1 MCGGTRLD
9 RIRNEQIRRKFES
22 NDHSRE
28 NMREQ
33 IKMVSICV
41 EGRNNDDIIKM
52 GKIREKSIK
61 RWNKLK
67 DMWIKM
73 IKENMRACE

>member
-1 MCGGTRLD
+1 
-9 RIRNEQIRRKFES
+9 
-22 NDHSRE
+22 
-28 NMREQ
+28 
-33 IKMVSICV
+33 MVSICV

-67 DMWIKM
+67 DMWIKI
-73 IKENMRACE
+73 IKESMRACE